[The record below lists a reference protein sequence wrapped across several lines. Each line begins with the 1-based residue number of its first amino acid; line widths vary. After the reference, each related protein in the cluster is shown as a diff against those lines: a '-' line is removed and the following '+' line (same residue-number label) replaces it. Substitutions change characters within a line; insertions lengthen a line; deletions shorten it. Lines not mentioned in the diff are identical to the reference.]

1 MTNNSQSVTIK
12 AYNAK
17 ASMEFYVEAGP
28 KTKRYIESML
38 PSMIDQ
44 LGLTNCKKLLMI
56 KMDRE
61 LKDMGTTVPMLGI
74 DTYLVV
80 IKPTRSFP
88 TLGSTLA
95 HEMVHV
101 RQLAKGVLKITPRGR
116 TWQGKFYSKKTPYLQ
131 QPWEIQACAQQE
143 IVFRRAID

>member
-1 MTNNSQSVTIK
+1 
-12 AYNAK
+12 
-17 ASMEFYVEAGP
+17 MEFHIEAGP
-28 KTKRYIESML
+28 KTKRFIESIL
-38 PSMIDQ
+38 PSMLGQ

-56 KMDRE
+56 KLDSE
-61 LKDMGTTVPMLGI
+61 LEDMGSTVPMLGI

-80 IKPTRSFP
+80 IKPTRNFH

-95 HEMVHV
+95 HELVHV

-116 TWQGKFYSKKTPYLQ
+116 TWQGRFYSKKTPYLQ
-131 QPWEIQACAQQE
+131 QPWEIQAFAQQE